1 MHTSHIKTIN
11 IKGICLRSV
20 LMIFICAC
28 LLFSEV
34 TCALVNGHADDCR
47 GATPSPLISPMLND
61 TGAIRTDDEEDNRR
75 KVRYVDGRL

>member
-1 MHTSHIKTIN
+1 MIN
-11 IKGICLRSV
+11 IIGICLRSV

-61 TGAIRTDDEEDNRR
+61 TGAIRADDEEDNRR
-75 KVRYVDGRL
+75 KVRSVDEWVCYSIA